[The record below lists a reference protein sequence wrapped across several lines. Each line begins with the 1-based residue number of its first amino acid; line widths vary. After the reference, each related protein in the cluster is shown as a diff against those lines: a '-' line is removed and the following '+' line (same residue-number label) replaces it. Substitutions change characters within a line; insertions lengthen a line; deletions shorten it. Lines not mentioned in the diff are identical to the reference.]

1 MIKRGDTIIEVI
13 LAVTIF
19 SAVAVAA
26 LTLMNSGTAISQ
38 RSLETTLVRHQVDS
52 QAEMLRFISSS
63 ADPVFTEAWDSIKSK
78 ATSSPVTILDAETC
92 PEVGGLNNPF
102 VILPGGVNKLTVQN
116 TFSGNPDTFARVTE
130 TSSQGISIQLAPISN
145 TDGSV
150 SAYDAYIQA
159 CWYGPGSSRPMTIGT
174 IVRIYD
180 TSN

>member
-1 MIKRGDTIIEVI
+1 M
-13 LAVTIF
+13 
-19 SAVAVAA
+19 
-26 LTLMNSGTAISQ
+26 
-38 RSLETTLVRHQVDS
+38 
-52 QAEMLRFISSS
+52 
-63 ADPVFTEAWDSIKSK
+63 
-78 ATSSPVTILDAETC
+78 TILDAETC

-116 TFSGNPDTFARVTE
+116 TFSSNPDTFARVTE

-180 TSN
+180 SNN

>member
-63 ADPVFTEAWDSIKSK
+63 ADPVFTEAWDSI
-78 ATSSPVTILDAETC
+78 
-92 PEVGGLNNPF
+92 
-102 VILPGGVNKLTVQN
+102 
-116 TFSGNPDTFARVTE
+116 
-130 TSSQGISIQLAPISN
+130 
-145 TDGSV
+145 
-150 SAYDAYIQA
+150 
-159 CWYGPGSSRPMTIGT
+159 
-174 IVRIYD
+174 
-180 TSN
+180 